1 MTFQN
6 SHAIRETDFSQFNLS
21 SFLKIGKYK
30 SEMNTKCST
39 KCATGCCCSAG
50 RSPSEVSLFRFQG
63 FRSSSVTPVNPKPQ
77 ITRHDSKNES
87 KIQAHSKWN
96 SSTKFTMKTTVT
108 VELPGTKMS
117 WEKRQPFR
125 AQLLPGSTY
134 EPFRPVLSKDRT
146 SVIDRRSKK
155 VLQELAKKE
164 MSAKQNNADDFKPEP
179 FRAKLLP
186 VSTYKPFRPVLSK
199 DRQPVKRIAIT
210 NKPLILESRDNV
222 NDATAEQHPAVID
235 RMPERKIRDK
245 LDEEIT
251 FADEGGNE
259 LEPENQPGGVESDEF
274 PIMAEDENLVFE
286 EDDDHVQQPNV
297 EESEIG
303 ENLEYSEE
311 PVTTEESEIFDEQ
324 ENEEELDGGE
334 VPVTDDVH
342 APVIPQA

>member
-1 MTFQN
+1 
-6 SHAIRETDFSQFNLS
+6 
-21 SFLKIGKYK
+21 
-30 SEMNTKCST
+30 MNTKCST

-50 RSPSEVSLFRFQG
+50 RSPSEVCFRFQG
-63 FRSSSVTPVNPKPQ
+63 IRSSSVKPVNNPKAQ

-87 KIQAHSKWN
+87 KIQAHPKWN
-96 SSTKFTMKTTVT
+96 SSTKFTMKPTVT

-125 AQLLPGSTY
+125 AKPLPGSTY

-164 MSAKQNNADDFKPEP
+164 MSAKQNTADDFKPEH

-186 VSTYKPFRPVLSK
+186 ASTFKPFRPVLSK
-199 DRQPVKRIAIT
+199 DRQPVKIIAIKNT
-210 NKPLILESRDNV
+210 PLILESRYDV
-222 NDATAEQHPAVID
+222 NDATAEQHPVID

-251 FADEGGNE
+251 IDDEGGNE

-286 EDDDHVQQPNV
+286 EDDDQVQQPNV
-297 EESEIG
+297 EESETG
-303 ENLEYSEE
+303 ENPEYSEE
-311 PVTTEESEIFDEQ
+311 PEPTEESEIFDEQ
-324 ENEEELDGGE
+324 ENEKLDNDE
-334 VPVTDDVH
+334 VHVTGDVDT
-342 APVIPQA
+342 PVIP